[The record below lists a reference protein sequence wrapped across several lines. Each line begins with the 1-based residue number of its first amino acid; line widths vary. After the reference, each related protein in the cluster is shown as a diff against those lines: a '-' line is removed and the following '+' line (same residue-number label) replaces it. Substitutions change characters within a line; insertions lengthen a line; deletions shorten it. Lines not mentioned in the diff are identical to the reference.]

1 MHFFRKGEED
11 TFFIKVHNQ
20 NAYFIKEVL
29 MKHFY
34 RIMLPAL
41 LLALCLPVAA
51 LSKPIKDALGNK
63 PEISAEVKRVICS
76 GPGCLRL
83 LVYLHAQDRAVAV
96 DDMETRR
103 SNFDA
108 RPYALANPQFKKLP
122 TFGEFRGHDNPEL
135 ILTLEPQPQLIF
147 KTYAGM
153 GMNPKTLQQ
162 KTGIPVLPLEYGNLG
177 KGRDKFFTSL
187 RTMGA
192 VLGRKQRAEEVMA
205 FFQETIADLV
215 RRTAGIPEEA
225 QPRVYIGGVAMKGPH
240 GFHSTEP
247 TYPPF
252 GFLHARNLAS
262 SAVVDG
268 KELRHADIAKEMIV
282 EWDPDVLFLDL
293 STLQMGD
300 NAGGLHEL
308 RTDPAYRTLTAV
320 KKGLVYGVLPY
331 NWYTTNYGSVLA
343 NAYFIG
349 KILYPERFA
358 DIDPVAKT
366 DDIYTFL
373 VGKPVFSKM
382 NDLFQGLVFSPLSMQ

>member
-1 MHFFRKGEED
+1 
-11 TFFIKVHNQ
+11 
-20 NAYFIKEVL
+20 
-29 MKHFY
+29 MKHFC
-34 RIMLPAL
+34 RIMLPLL
-41 LLALCLPVAA
+41 LLALCLPAA
-51 LSKPIKDALGNK
+51 APAQQIKDALGNEL
-63 PEISAEVKRVICS
+63 EIAEKVDRVICS

-83 LVYLHAQDRAVAV
+83 LVYLQAQHRAVAV
-96 DDMETRR
+96 DDMETKRT
-103 SNFDA
+103 SFDA

-153 GMNPKTLQQ
+153 GMNPKTLQR
-162 KTGIPVLPLEYGNLG
+162 KTGIPVVPLEYGNLG
-177 KGRDKFFTSL
+177 KGRQKFFNAL

-192 VLGRKQRAEEVMA
+192 ILGKEQRAEEVIT
-205 FFQETIADLV
+205 FFQEAISDLEQ
-215 RRTAGIPEEA
+215 RTAGIREQA
-225 QPRVYIGGVAMKGPH
+225 QPSVFIGGVAMKGPH

-252 GFLHARNLAS
+252 GFINARNLAS
-262 SAVVDG
+262 SELAGG
-268 KELRHADIAKEMIV
+268 KELRHADIAKEKIV
-282 EWDPDVLFLDL
+282 DWDPDVLFLDL
-293 STLQMGD
+293 TTLQMGE

-320 KKGLVYGVLPY
+320 KKDLVYGVLPY

-358 DIDPVAKT
+358 DIDPAAKT

-373 VGKPVFSKM
+373 VGKPVFAKM
-382 NDLFQGLVFSPLSMQ
+382 NELFQRLVFSTLSMQ

>member
-1 MHFFRKGEED
+1 
-11 TFFIKVHNQ
+11 
-20 NAYFIKEVL
+20 
-29 MKHFY
+29 MKRY
-34 RIMLPAL
+34 RIMLLSL
-41 LLALCLPVAA
+41 LSAICLPAAA
-51 LSKPIKDALGNK
+51 LSQPIKDALGDK
-63 PEISAEVKRVICS
+63 PEIPAEVGRVICS

-83 LVYLHAQDRAVAV
+83 LVYLQAQDRAVAV
-96 DDMETRR
+96 DDMETKR

-108 RPYALANPQFKKLP
+108 RPYALANPQFKKMS

-162 KTGIPVLPLEYGNLG
+162 KTGIPVMPLEYGNLD
-177 KGRDKFFTSL
+177 KGREKFFASL
-187 RTMGA
+187 RAMGA
-192 VLGRKQRAEEVMA
+192 VLGKEQRAEEVIT
-205 FFQETIADLV
+205 FFQEAIADLE
-215 RRTAGIPEEA
+215 RRTADIPEAEQIRA
-225 QPRVYIGGVAMKGPH
+225 FIGGVAMKGPH

-247 TYPPF
+247 AYPPF
-252 GFLHARNLAS
+252 AFVNARNLAS
-262 SAVVDG
+262 AGAAEG
-268 KELRHADIAKEMIV
+268 KELRHADIAKEIIV

-293 STLQMGD
+293 STLQMGE

-320 KKGLVYGVLPY
+320 KEGLVYGVLPY

-349 KILYPERFA
+349 KTLYPERFA

-366 DDIYTFL
+366 DGIYSFL
-373 VGKPVFSKM
+373 VGKPVFPEM
-382 NDLFQGLVFSPLSMQ
+382 NELFQRLVFSPLAMQ